1 MITSYGTSDN
11 DILINDCTKVSKI
24 SLDFNKAKDTVY
36 SDIKSA
42 INVFSLFTRVNM
54 KGKITDSSV
63 TTENDVGVMLMSIKS
78 SIFYD
83 ESWFASL
90 TIFGDICDVVK
101 EEKYY
106 DICNLSLSKYKLDR
120 ILKTIEITKLKKID
134 DLDSNTEGRE
144 IDQYIIKIKKTILVN
159 SKSLKVKCKCPEWK
173 HEILIEKNFSTYNN
187 WDIFTVKS
195 FCIKDEKVRCVF
207 QSDVK
212 ERFTLMIPLFLLRKI
227 TK

>member
-24 SLDFNKAKDTVY
+24 ALDFNKAKDTVY

-83 ESWFASL
+83 E
-90 TIFGDICDVVK
+90 
-101 EEKYY
+101 
-106 DICNLSLSKYKLDR
+106 
-120 ILKTIEITKLKKID
+120 
-134 DLDSNTEGRE
+134 
-144 IDQYIIKIKKTILVN
+144 
-159 SKSLKVKCKCPEWK
+159 P
-173 HEILIEKNFSTYNN
+173 
-187 WDIFTVKS
+187 
-195 FCIKDEKVRCVF
+195 
-207 QSDVK
+207 
-212 ERFTLMIPLFLLRKI
+212 
-227 TK
+227 

>member
-24 SLDFNKAKDTVY
+24 ALDFNKAKDTVY

-83 ESWFASL
+83 ES
-90 TIFGDICDVVK
+90 
-101 EEKYY
+101 
-106 DICNLSLSKYKLDR
+106 
-120 ILKTIEITKLKKID
+120 
-134 DLDSNTEGRE
+134 
-144 IDQYIIKIKKTILVN
+144 
-159 SKSLKVKCKCPEWK
+159 
-173 HEILIEKNFSTYNN
+173 
-187 WDIFTVKS
+187 
-195 FCIKDEKVRCVF
+195 
-207 QSDVK
+207 
-212 ERFTLMIPLFLLRKI
+212 
-227 TK
+227 